1 MTFIDPPNTLALPRK
16 KPPAVA
22 DTPQEKQGALLT
34 TTATLLAIVLSQVLL
49 GKKSKLERM
58 FAPNNTILYVLA
70 PILKAFS
77 DPPKIFT
84 PT

>member
-1 MTFIDPPNTLALPRK
+1 MTFIDPPNTLAPRK

-22 DTPQEKQGALLT
+22 DTPQEKQGALLM
-34 TTATLLAIVLSQVLL
+34 TTATLLAIVLSQMLSGKKLKLL
-49 GKKSKLERM
+49 GPM
-58 FAPNNTILYVLA
+58 FLPQDTVLNVLA
-70 PILKAFS
+70 PIHKAFS

>member
-1 MTFIDPPNTLALPRK
+1 MTFIDPPNTLAPRK
-16 KPPAVA
+16 KPAAVA
-22 DTPQEKQGALLT
+22 DTAQEKQGALLT

-49 GKKSKLERM
+49 GKKVKLLGGM
-58 FAPNNTILYVLA
+58 FAPQNTVLNVLA
-70 PILKAFS
+70 PMHKAFS

>member
-1 MTFIDPPNTLALPRK
+1 MNMTFIDPPNTLAPWK
-16 KPPAVA
+16 EPSA

-34 TTATLLAIVLSQVLL
+34 TTATLLAIVLSQMLL
-49 GKKSKLERM
+49 GKKAERM
-58 FAPNNTILYVLA
+58 FAPKNTVLNVLA
-70 PILKAFS
+70 PIHKAFS

>member
-1 MTFIDPPNTLALPRK
+1 MTFIDPPNTLAPRK
-16 KPPAVA
+16 KPAAVA
-22 DTPQEKQGALLT
+22 DTAQEKQGALLT

-49 GKKSKLERM
+49 GKKTKSERV
-58 FAPNNTILYVLA
+58 FAPVPTVLNALA
-70 PILKAFS
+70 PIHKAFS